1 MLPNPDRILGYV
13 LVGIAAFLL
22 GGAVSVLCVLL
33 RRKKDR
39 EGAERDRDH

>member
-1 MLPNPDRILGYV
+1 MLSKPDLILSYV

>member
-1 MLPNPDRILGYV
+1 MQMSPDRILGYV

-22 GGAVSVLCVLL
+22 GGAVTVLCILL

-39 EGAERDRDH
+39 EGAERDRNH